1 MRASP
6 RDGTDDRREV
16 LTIALVL
23 LLPLLVAA
31 EGKTPEKC
39 TLAGTVV
46 NSLTGEPLNKA
57 QILAEPLGKP
67 GAPAYG
73 TLSDANGN
81 FKLVE
86 LDPGQYRVRGER
98 NGYLPTSYS
107 GRRADSTGAAV
118 VVAPGQQ
125 LLDLKLKMPPFG
137 VIAGTVRESDGEP
150 VAGARVEVLRVDY
163 SNGYYPRAELIEG
176 ASTDDSGQYRSVNL
190 PPGKYYVRVTPRESS
205 FAVDG
210 SPKSARRLE
219 VLVPTLYPGVQD
231 PSTATLVEV
240 TPGARVTGIGVTLSR
255 NRLFRVSGYAPFPAQ
270 ADQGSVI
277 LACANGI
284 SGVLEQVSAS
294 VVQKG
299 DGKFAIEGVPPGSYQ
314 LSAVA
319 NGRDRFYFGRLPIE
333 VGDTDVEGVRVTIDA
348 GTEVTGRVTLAGA
361 AAAKFASA
369 LFFTDGTFE
378 NRFTAG
384 VGSDQTFGVNLNQ
397 SRTRYQISLPKEGPL
412 FIQSIRSGGID
423 VFREGL
429 AISGGGKVELE
440 VVLSADAGQVDGVV
454 LDKDDNPS
462 VGARV
467 LLAPEPKLRSR
478 PDLVQTAIAD
488 QQGHYSFQKVPPGNY
503 TLFAWDDLEP
513 GIWWD
518 PDFLKKY
525 ETQGEAVTVSAN
537 GHATVK
543 QRLLA
548 GPGML

>member
-1 MRASP
+1 LS
-6 RDGTDDRREV
+6 
-16 LTIALVL
+16 IKLVL
-23 LLPLLVAA
+23 LLPFLFAA
-31 EGKTPEKC
+31 QGKSPEKC
-39 TLAGTVV
+39 GLAGTVV
-46 NSLTGEPLNKA
+46 NSVTGEPLKKV

-73 TLSDANGN
+73 TLSDDNGN

-86 LDPGQYRVRGER
+86 LDPGQYKVKGER
-98 NGYLPTSYS
+98 NGYLPTSYG

-118 VVAPGQQ
+118 VLEPGQQ

-137 VIAGTVRESDGEP
+137 VIAGTARESDGDP
-150 VAGARVEVLRVDY
+150 VAGARVELLRVDY
-163 SNGYYPRAELIEG
+163 SNGYYPRAELIES
-176 ASTDDSGQYRSVNL
+176 ANTDDSGQYRSVNL
-190 PPGKYYVRVTPRESS
+190 PPGKYYVRVTPRDSS

-231 PSTATLVEV
+231 PLIATLVEV
-240 TPGARVTGIGVTLSR
+240 TPGARVTGIGVILSR
-255 NRLFRVSGYAPFPAQ
+255 KRLFRVSGYVPFPAQ
-270 ADQGSVI
+270 ADQGSVV
-277 LACANGI
+277 LSCANGI
-284 SGVLEQVSAS
+284 SGVLEQVSGVA
-294 VVQKG
+294 VQKA
-299 DGKFAIEGVPPGSYQ
+299 DGKFEIEGVPPGSYQ

-319 NGRDRFYFGRLPIE
+319 NGRDRFYFGHLPIE
-333 VGDTDVEGVRVTIDA
+333 VGDADVQGVRIMIDA
-348 GTEVTGRVTLAGA
+348 GTEVTGRVTLGGA
-361 AAAKFASA
+361 AVAKFNPA
-369 LFFTDGTFE
+369 LFLTDGSFE
-378 NRFTAG
+378 NRFTAS
-384 VGSDQTFGVNLNQ
+384 VGPDQTFGVNLSQ
-397 SRTRYQISLPKEGPL
+397 SRSRYQISLPKDGPL
-412 FIQSIRSGGID
+412 FIQSVRSGGTD
-423 VFREGL
+423 VLREGL

-478 PDLVQTAIAD
+478 PDLVQTAISD
-488 QQGHYSFQKVPPGNY
+488 QQGHYRFQKVPPGNY

-525 ETQGEAVTVSAN
+525 ETQGEPAIVSAH
-537 GHATVK
+537 GRATVK
-543 QRLLA
+543 QHLLA

>member
-1 MRASP
+1 
-6 RDGTDDRREV
+6 
-16 LTIALVL
+16 LLIKLVL
-23 LLPLLVAA
+23 LSSLLFAA
-31 EGKTPEKC
+31 QGKSPEKC
-39 TLAGTVV
+39 ALAGTVV
-46 NSLTGEPLNKA
+46 NSLTGEPLNKV

-86 LDPGQYRVRGER
+86 LDPGQYRVKGER

-107 GRRADSTGAAV
+107 GRKADSTGAAV
-118 VVAPGQQ
+118 VVEPGQQ

-190 PPGKYYVRVTPRESS
+190 PPGKYYVRVTPRDTS

-231 PSTATLVEV
+231 PSIATLVEV
-240 TPGARVTGIGVTLSR
+240 APGARVTGIGVTLAR
-255 NRLFRVSGYAPFPAQ
+255 KRLFRVSGYAPFPAQ
-270 ADQGSVI
+270 ADQGSVA
-277 LACANGI
+277 LASANGI
-284 SGVLEQVSAS
+284 SGVLEQVAGA
-294 VVQKG
+294 VVQKS
-299 DGKFAIEGVPPGSYQ
+299 DGKFEIEGVPAGSYQ

-319 NGRDRFYFGRLPIE
+319 NGRDRFYFGALPII
-333 VGDTDVEGVRVTIDA
+333 VGDADVEGVRVSIDA
-348 GTEVTGRVTLAGA
+348 GTEVTGRITLAGA

-378 NRFTAG
+378 NRFTAS
-384 VGSDQTFGVNLNQ
+384 VGPDQTFAVNLSQ
-397 SRTRYQISLPKEGPL
+397 SRSRYQISLPKDGPL
-412 FIQSIRSGGID
+412 FIQSIRSGGTDIL
-423 VFREGL
+423 REGL
-429 AISGGGKVELE
+429 GITGGGKVELE
-440 VVLSADAGQVDGVV
+440 VVLSAEAGQVDGVV

-467 LLAPEPKLRSR
+467 LLVPESRLRSR

-488 QQGHYSFQKVPPGNY
+488 QQGHYSFLKVPPGAY
-503 TLFAWDDLEP
+503 TLFAWDELEP
-513 GIWWD
+513 GVWWD
-518 PDFLKKY
+518 SDFLKKY
-525 ETQGEAVTVSAN
+525 ETRGETVTVSAN
-537 GHATVK
+537 GRATVK
-543 QRLLA
+543 QHLIATGTL
-548 GPGML
+548 